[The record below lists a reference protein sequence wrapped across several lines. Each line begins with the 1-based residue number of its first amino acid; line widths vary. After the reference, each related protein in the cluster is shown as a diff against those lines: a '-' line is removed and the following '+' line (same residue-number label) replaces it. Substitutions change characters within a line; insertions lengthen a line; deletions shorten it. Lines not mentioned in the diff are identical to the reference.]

1 MTPVNGRN
9 GGAAGHAPDHD
20 RLRGLLADYAMARRL
35 GRADEAGW
43 REVTAHLA
51 ACADC
56 RAEVDDLDQ
65 LVAASATGALPAAT
79 AYPRPDFWFLDPPPA
94 DDAAPVAS
102 SLAAVVDAA
111 RRLVIQFS
119 EALVAAFRQ
128 PDLAGA
134 FRGELYG
141 SYRHPA
147 GAPDDLQVAI
157 DIALIQ
163 PGGDAC
169 RVTLTVIDPRDP
181 FGQEGYT
188 VRLDDGA
195 TQRAATT
202 DHRGTV
208 AFEPIPLDALARL
221 RFTIERP
228 AAD

>member
-9 GGAAGHAPDHD
+9 GAGAVPAPDHD
-20 RLRGLLADYAMARRL
+20 RLRGLLADYVMARRL
-35 GRADEAGW
+35 GRADEAAW
-43 REVTAHLA
+43 RELADHLDVCA
-51 ACADC
+51 AC
-56 RAEVDDLDQ
+56 RAEVDALDQ
-65 LVAASATGALPAAT
+65 LVAATATGALPAAA
-79 AYPRPDFWFLDPPPA
+79 AYPPPDFWFLDPSPA
-94 DDAAPVAS
+94 ADPARIASPLDQAA
-102 SLAAVVDAA
+102 DAA
-111 RRLVIQFS
+111 RRVIVQFS

-147 GAPDDLQVAI
+147 GAPDDLQIAI

-163 PGGDAC
+163 PGDDAC

-195 TQRAATT
+195 TRREATT

-208 AFEPIPLDALARL
+208 AFEPVPLGALARL